1 MKNYMRSYFQTTS
14 YLTKQER
21 ISWTPQ
27 QDLGDDSSIEECTN
41 NKSILNNSKSTH
53 SGPHI
58 FSLSLPRDN
67 QLAAYMTER
76 VNTHYSGLER
86 LKRSVSGVLSTLSNK
101 KDFVQANLTDEES
114 VNWFLSKSAPN
125 SLSNGFHSLEVRKSQ
140 DSDQMYSSGVNKTSR
155 VMYLP
160 EIETNQRNTI
170 TNKEDDKTRTRSTDH
185 LGKFKLSVYSKSCE
199 DISTEVINTPEVLQD
214 PPGEEYPWKSNKKSK
229 KFTFQSTIRQIEK
242 KRLSDKLSR
251 EAERREK
258 KRLRELEA
266 MQKVEEEFQKKRA
279 RCMTCYDF

>member
-1 MKNYMRSYFQTTS
+1 M
-14 YLTKQER
+14 
-21 ISWTPQ
+21 
-27 QDLGDDSSIEECTN
+27 IE
-41 NKSILNNSKSTH
+41 KSN
-53 SGPHI
+53 P
-58 FSLSLPRDN
+58 
-67 QLAAYMTER
+67 
-76 VNTHYSGLER
+76 HYSGLER
-86 LKRSVSGVLSTLSNK
+86 LKRSVSGVLSTLSNNK

-140 DSDQMYSSGVNKTSR
+140 DSDQMYPSAANTTSR

-160 EIETNQRNTI
+160 DTETNQNRNNI
-170 TNKEDDKTRTRSTDH
+170 TPNIEVDKTRIRSTEH
-185 LGKFKLSVYSKSCE
+185 LGKIKLSVYSKSCE
-199 DISTEVINTPEVLQD
+199 DISTEIINEPELLQD
-214 PPGEEYPWKSNKKSK
+214 PPSTEEYPWKSNKKSK

-279 RCMTCYDF
+279 RCMMYFIIFKIYLKFYRF